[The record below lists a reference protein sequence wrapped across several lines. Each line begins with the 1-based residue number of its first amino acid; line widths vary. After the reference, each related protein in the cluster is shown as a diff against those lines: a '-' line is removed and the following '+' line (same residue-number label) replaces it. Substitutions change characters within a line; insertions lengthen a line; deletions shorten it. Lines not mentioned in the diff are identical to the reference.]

1 MLKNKLKPS
10 LAVGAHAVQA
20 AADAGRIVEAA
31 AAPAEAPL
39 IVGIPAQAVDSQV
52 VASAAVVEAPA
63 NSPVANQPEKAVS
76 VRRGRPPKKEAQ
88 LVASDDKTP
97 LTMRLDSDMRKNLV
111 SVLVA
116 RIAETGKVISVQ
128 DLIKEAVQ
136 EFIKKNLKGAS
147 V

>member
-20 AADAGRIVEAA
+20 AADAGCIVEAPVNA
-31 AAPAEAPL
+31 
-39 IVGIPAQAVDSQV
+39 
-52 VASAAVVEAPA
+52 
-63 NSPVANQPEKAVS
+63 PVANQPEKAVA

-88 LVASDDKTP
+88 LVASDDKSP
-97 LTMRLDSDMRKNLV
+97 LTMRLDNDMRKNLV
-111 SVLVA
+111 SLLVA

-147 V
+147 L

>member
-20 AADAGRIVEAA
+20 AADAGRIVEVADT
-31 AAPAEAPL
+31 PVEVPQV
-39 IVGIPAQAVDSQV
+39 VGIPAQAVDSQV
-52 VASAAVVEAPA
+52 AAPAVVGD
-63 NSPVANQPEKAVS
+63 SPTNASVAKQPEKAVG
-76 VRRGRPPKKEAQ
+76 VRRGRPPKKETQ
-88 LVASDDKTP
+88 PVISDGKSP
-97 LTMRLDSDMRKNLV
+97 LTMRLDNDMRKNLV
-111 SVLVA
+111 SLLVA

-128 DLIKEAVQ
+128 DLIKEAVK